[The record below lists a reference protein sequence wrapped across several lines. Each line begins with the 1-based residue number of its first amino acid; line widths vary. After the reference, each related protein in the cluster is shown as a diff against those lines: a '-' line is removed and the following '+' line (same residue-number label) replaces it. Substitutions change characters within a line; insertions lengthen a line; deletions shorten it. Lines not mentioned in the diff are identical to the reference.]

1 MGIALRPITPRG
13 KGPILVRYYR
23 TSVLH
28 FTRLA
33 IDAAARERGVLRHD
47 PLDRLSRYGLKYQ
60 GGWFFD
66 LCK

>member
-13 KGPILVRYYR
+13 MGAILVRDYR

-33 IDAAARERGVLRHD
+33 LDAAAWERGGFAKTRLID
-47 PLDRLSRYGLKYQ
+47 YLDMG
-60 GGWFFD
+60 
-66 LCK
+66 